1 MKKKILFGW
10 NGFSNG
16 TVIFYSALAQLQFDC
31 LLIFSYFTNSQEDE
45 TAFYSQWKS
54 LGYDL
59 NTYHHQNVSIYHRWH
74 QVTWFLGLFF
84 IIRNLCIMLVFDDPD
99 ELKEQSFCTLTQ
111 FFYLYHHPLLRAL
124 SLFLTRLTHT
134 SGHLDRGWG
143 KIRIGVFINLYCSRD
158 FQCGTHILSMC
169 RFLNTIWI
177 LMAISHAKM

>member
-74 QVTWFLGLFF
+74 QVTWFLEFF
-84 IIRNLCIMLVFDDPD
+84 IHHSKSLHYVGFWWSWWTKGTVILYPNTIFLLVSSSSLKSLVFV
-99 ELKEQSFCTLTQ
+99 S
-111 FFYLYHHPLLRAL
+111 Y
-124 SLFLTRLTHT
+124 
-134 SGHLDRGWG
+134 
-143 KIRIGVFINLYCSRD
+143 
-158 FQCGTHILSMC
+158 
-169 RFLNTIWI
+169 
-177 LMAISHAKM
+177 